1 MEDIMGVG
9 RMFLLWIL
17 GVPVLALIVLKL
29 LGVI

>member
-17 GVPVLALIVLKL
+17 GVPVLALVVLKL